1 MKNMRRGSGLVLGL
15 LWLLMAD
22 LASAGDYEIIVG
34 KGVELCE
41 ACLQNLLRQSAEEA
55 ACDRRYAPDLGFG
68 QPEWETLALQG
79 HVELYK
85 RMSNL
90 VRSGKED
97 LPKPDLG
104 NPSER
109 DEFIRVEEIT
119 RGALSAVHIDIDNDG
134 QLDRVL
140 KYQSGNC
147 RRNFHGYNIFYQ
159 SALVVV
165 VGDHRAID
173 YPKTDLLVQHFPD
186 ASKFLDMYRIGMP
199 HYQMY
204 QVFTYKGT
212 VYFDR
217 WDRVGQE
224 LDPITRKA
232 IGPDRNTVSIYEVR
246 QGQARRTCQIRLF
259 PPDSVPHN

>member
-1 MKNMRRGSGLVLGL
+1 MKTIKCPSGFVLGL
-15 LWLLMAD
+15 LWLLMPN
-22 LASAGDYEIIVG
+22 LAAAEGYEIIQG
-34 KGVELCE
+34 KGEELCE
-41 ACLQNLLRQSAEEA
+41 MCLKNLLRQTAEEA
-55 ACDRRYAPDLGFG
+55 VCDRQYAPDLGFG
-68 QPEWETLALQG
+68 QPEWETLDLQE

-97 LPKPDLG
+97 LSKPDLG

-109 DEFIRVEEIT
+109 DEFIRMEEMT
-119 RGALSAVHIDIDNDG
+119 RGALSAARTDIDNDG

-147 RRNFHGYNIFYQ
+147 RRNFHGYNVFYQ
-159 SALVVV
+159 SALLVV
-165 VGDHRAID
+165 VGDQWAID

-186 ASKFLDMYRIGMP
+186 ASKFRDKYRIGMP

-232 IGPDRNTVSIYEVR
+232 IGPDRNTVSVYQTR
-246 QGQARRTCQIRLF
+246 QGKARRVCQIRLF
-259 PPDSVPHN
+259 PPDVEPHN